1 MNNQLSYLESVEVH
15 KEIVRYYRKEAL
27 LEAILNAICFCI
39 IDGICCLLAGK
50 LALLCNTVIAGII
63 IFAIMLI
70 VMQCI
75 TSCTISKEEKLID
88 TSDIKVVTISDRYID
103 QDSNHKS
110 IYKVVCLCNGVAET
124 YEVREWQYES
134 CKIGTIVRFFVK

>member
-1 MNNQLSYLESVEVH
+1 MNKQLSYLESVEVH

-27 LEAILNAICFCI
+27 REVICFCI
-39 IDGICCLLAGK
+39 IDGICCLLASK
-50 LALLCNTVIAGII
+50 LAILYSTVIAGII
-63 IFAIMLI
+63 IFAIVLI
-70 VMQCI
+70 AMQCI

-88 TSDIKVVTISDRYID
+88 TSDIKVVTVSDRYID

-110 IYKVVCLCNGVAET
+110 IYKVVCLCNGVEET

-134 CKIGTIVRFFVK
+134 CKIGVTVQLFVK

>member
-1 MNNQLSYLESVEVH
+1 
-15 KEIVRYYRKEAL
+15 
-27 LEAILNAICFCI
+27 
-39 IDGICCLLAGK
+39 
-50 LALLCNTVIAGII
+50 
-63 IFAIMLI
+63 
-70 VMQCI
+70 MQCI

-88 TSDIKVVTISDRYID
+88 TSDIKVVTVSDRYID

-134 CKIGTIVRFFVK
+134 CKIGTIVRLFVK